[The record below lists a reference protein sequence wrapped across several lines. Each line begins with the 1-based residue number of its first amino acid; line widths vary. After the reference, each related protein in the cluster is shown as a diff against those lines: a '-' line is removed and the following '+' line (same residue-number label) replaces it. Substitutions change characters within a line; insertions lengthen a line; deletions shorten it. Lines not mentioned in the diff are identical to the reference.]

1 MDHRVGDDAADYRGR
16 VGKGMINLIDE
27 LSAFPSFQNYPISIG
42 TWVGF
47 FEKPKSSNLNG
58 LLFIRMPI

>member
-16 VGKGMINLIDE
+16 VGRGMINLIDE
-27 LSAFPSFQNYPISIG
+27 LSFQNYPISIG